1 VFLFF
6 KEKRKNYSRKRY
18 QNRLQKPEGNAMPN
32 PHLSEY
38 GTPYRFSST
47 NQPAKRGRLPSKL
60 KKFCKDNAISKD
72 DVDMVFKNLIF
83 GKTIEELQDM
93 IKPGKKEKL
102 PVIVVL
108 LISAFIQ
115 DMKSG
120 TLKEVNTVL
129 DRIFGKPT
137 QQLDI
142 SERRGDIPDDPE
154 ERRALME
161 QIEKELG
168 LNSPP
173 ASEPKPRTEPK
184 GENGK

>member
-1 VFLFF
+1 M
-6 KEKRKNYSRKRY
+6 N
-18 QNRLQKPEGNAMPN
+18 N
-32 PHLSEY
+32 PKLAEY
-38 GTPYRFSST
+38 GAPYRFSST

-60 KKFCKDNAISKD
+60 KKFCKDNAISKA

-93 IKPGKKEKL
+93 IRPGNKEKL

-129 DRIFGKPT
+129 DRIWGKPS
-137 QQLDI
+137 QHIEI
-142 SERRGDIPDDPE
+142 SPVHRGDIPEDPE
-154 ERRALME
+154 ERRWLMD
-161 QIEKELG
+161 QLEKEIAL
-168 LNSPP
+168 SSKP
-173 ASEPKPRTEPK
+173 AEKTEAHEA
-184 GENGK
+184 GDRIANT